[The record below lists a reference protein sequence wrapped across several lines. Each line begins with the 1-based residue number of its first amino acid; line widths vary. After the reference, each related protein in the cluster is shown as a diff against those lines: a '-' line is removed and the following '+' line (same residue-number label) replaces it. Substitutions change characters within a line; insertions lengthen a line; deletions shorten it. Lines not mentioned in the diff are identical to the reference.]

1 MIFWNLSAQ
10 TQESDFI
17 LRHTPCLSG
26 RMKRLISIFLIFTVA
41 VLSAQERFPRL
52 DVQIDIQEDTAV
64 SSGGSATKPIPFL
77 LDNDIFI
84 PSYRLVGLVPWHYAP
99 MTRPVVFIIPRTG
112 FTGSIGFGEYAQF
125 HPEKFFSTLEGY
137 NSINIPQLYLT
148 QQMMIGNTL
157 RLARNFYML
166 SGILY
171 GAQLGVMGNNWGMG
185 TREGFLWHP
194 SALTSILLWNQY
206 FQSVS
211 VYAPVVIPVNQN
223 PGTAI
228 KMPATPEVFSFG
240 LQVTFVAGEFIIGIG
255 TSVTPKRFNPNRPH
269 HR

>member
-1 MIFWNLSAQ
+1 MMAAIRIAAQDHDMSQPCDSLRPNLEIDDVSA
-10 TQESDFI
+10 
-17 LRHTPCLSG
+17 P
-26 RMKRLISIFLIFTVA
+26 KR
-41 VLSAQERFPRL
+41 
-52 DVQIDIQEDTAV
+52 
-64 SSGGSATKPIPFL
+64 IPFL
-77 LDNDIFI
+77 LDTQIFI
-84 PSYRLVGLVPWHYAP
+84 PYDRLAGLVPWHYAP
-99 MTRPVVFIIPRTG
+99 MTRPIVLVIPRTG
-112 FTGSIGFGEYAQF
+112 ISGTVGFGEFSQE

-194 SALTSILLWNQY
+194 SAMTSIMLWNQY

-211 VYAPVVIPVNQN
+211 VYAPVVIPVHAGS
-223 PGTAI
+223 GTAI

-240 LQVTFVAGEFIIGIG
+240 LQASFVVGEFIICIG
-255 TSVTPKRFNPNRPH
+255 TSVTPKPFDPKQSRYK
-269 HR
+269 

>member
-1 MIFWNLSAQ
+1 MAAARIAAQDHDMSQPCDSLRPNLEIYNVSA
-10 TQESDFI
+10 
-17 LRHTPCLSG
+17 P
-26 RMKRLISIFLIFTVA
+26 KR
-41 VLSAQERFPRL
+41 
-52 DVQIDIQEDTAV
+52 
-64 SSGGSATKPIPFL
+64 IPFL
-77 LDNDIFI
+77 LDTQIFI
-84 PSYRLVGLVPWHYAP
+84 PYDRLAGLVPWHYAP
-99 MTRPVVFIIPRTG
+99 MTRPIVLVIPRTG
-112 FTGSIGFGEYAQF
+112 ISGTVGFGEFSQE

-194 SALTSILLWNQY
+194 SAMTSIMLWNQY

-211 VYAPVVIPVNQN
+211 VYAPVVIPVHAGS
-223 PGTAI
+223 GTAI

-240 LQVTFVAGEFIIGIG
+240 LQASFVVGEFIICIG
-255 TSVTPKRFNPNRPH
+255 TSVTPKPFDPKQSRYK
-269 HR
+269 

>member
-1 MIFWNLSAQ
+1 MRQIIIICIFMMAAVRIAAQDHNMPQPCDSLQPDLENDEVSA
-10 TQESDFI
+10 
-17 LRHTPCLSG
+17 P
-26 RMKRLISIFLIFTVA
+26 
-41 VLSAQERFPRL
+41 ER
-52 DVQIDIQEDTAV
+52 
-64 SSGGSATKPIPFL
+64 IPFL
-77 LDNDIFI
+77 LDAQIFI
-84 PSYRLVGLVPWHYAP
+84 PYDRLAGLVPWHYAP
-99 MTRPVVFIIPRTG
+99 MTRPIVLVIPRTG
-112 FTGSIGFGEYAQF
+112 ISGTVGFGEFSQE

-194 SALTSILLWNQY
+194 SAMTSIMLWNQY

-211 VYAPVVIPVNQN
+211 VYAPVVIPVHAGS
-223 PGTAI
+223 GTAI

-240 LQVTFVAGEFIIGIG
+240 LQASFVVGEFIICIG
-255 TSVTPKRFNPNRPH
+255 TSVTPKPFDPKQSRYK
-269 HR
+269 

>member
-1 MIFWNLSAQ
+1 MITIYAMVFSVTGLSAQ
-10 TQESDFI
+10 DTTTFHMDDSA
-17 LRHTPCLSG
+17 R
-26 RMKRLISIFLIFTVA
+26 TVHSVEA
-41 VLSAQERFPRL
+41 DASPR
-52 DVQIDIQEDTAV
+52 
-64 SSGGSATKPIPFL
+64 PIPFL
-77 LDNDIFI
+77 LDPDIFI
-84 PSYRLVGLVPWHYAP
+84 PRDRLAGLVPWHYAP
-99 MTRPVVFIIPRTG
+99 MTRPVVLVIPRTG
-112 FTGSIGFGEYAQF
+112 FDGIVGFGEFSQE

-185 TREGFLWHP
+185 TREGFMWNP
-194 SALTSILLWNQY
+194 SATTSFLIWNQY

-211 VYAPVVIPVNQN
+211 VYAPVVVPVYSGV
-223 PGTAI
+223 GTAV

-240 LQVTFVAGEFIIGIG
+240 VQASFVVGEFIICIG
-255 TSVTPKRFNPNRPH
+255 TSVTPKPADPKKSRYR
-269 HR
+269 

>member
-1 MIFWNLSAQ
+1 MAAARIAAQDHDMSQPCDSLRPNLEIYNVSA
-10 TQESDFI
+10 
-17 LRHTPCLSG
+17 P
-26 RMKRLISIFLIFTVA
+26 KR
-41 VLSAQERFPRL
+41 
-52 DVQIDIQEDTAV
+52 
-64 SSGGSATKPIPFL
+64 IPFL
-77 LDNDIFI
+77 LDTQIFI
-84 PSYRLVGLVPWHYAP
+84 PYDRLAGLVPWHYAP
-99 MTRPVVFIIPRTG
+99 MTRPIVLVIPRTG
-112 FTGSIGFGEYAQF
+112 ISGTVGFGEF
-125 HPEKFFSTLEGY
+125 SHEHPEKFFSTLEGY

-194 SALTSILLWNQY
+194 SAMTSIMLWNQY

-211 VYAPVVIPVNQN
+211 VYAPVVIPVHAGS
-223 PGTAI
+223 GTAI

-240 LQVTFVAGEFIIGIG
+240 LQASFVVGEFIICIG
-255 TSVTPKRFNPNRPH
+255 TSVTPKPFDPKQSRYK
-269 HR
+269 

>member
-1 MIFWNLSAQ
+1 MAAARIAAQDHDMSQPCDSLRPNLETDDVSA
-10 TQESDFI
+10 
-17 LRHTPCLSG
+17 P
-26 RMKRLISIFLIFTVA
+26 KR
-41 VLSAQERFPRL
+41 
-52 DVQIDIQEDTAV
+52 
-64 SSGGSATKPIPFL
+64 IPFL
-77 LDNDIFI
+77 LDAQIFI
-84 PSYRLVGLVPWHYAP
+84 PYDRLAGLVPWHYAP
-99 MTRPVVFIIPRTG
+99 MTRPIVLVIPRTG
-112 FTGSIGFGEYAQF
+112 ISGTVGFGEFSQE

-194 SALTSILLWNQY
+194 SAMTSIMLWNQY

-211 VYAPVVIPVNQN
+211 VYAPVVIPVHAGS
-223 PGTAI
+223 GTAI

-240 LQVTFVAGEFIIGIG
+240 LQASFVVGEFIICIG
-255 TSVTPKRFNPNRPH
+255 TSVTPKPFDPKQSRYK
-269 HR
+269 

>member
-1 MIFWNLSAQ
+1 MMAAARIAAQDHDMSQPCDSLRPNLEIYNVSA
-10 TQESDFI
+10 
-17 LRHTPCLSG
+17 P
-26 RMKRLISIFLIFTVA
+26 KR
-41 VLSAQERFPRL
+41 
-52 DVQIDIQEDTAV
+52 
-64 SSGGSATKPIPFL
+64 IPFL
-77 LDNDIFI
+77 LDTQIFI
-84 PSYRLVGLVPWHYAP
+84 PYDRLAGLVPWHYAP
-99 MTRPVVFIIPRTG
+99 MTRPIVLVIPRTG
-112 FTGSIGFGEYAQF
+112 ISGTVGFGEFSQE

-194 SALTSILLWNQY
+194 SAMTSIMLWNQY

-211 VYAPVVIPVNQN
+211 VYAPVVIPVHAGS
-223 PGTAI
+223 GTAI

-240 LQVTFVAGEFIIGIG
+240 LQASFVVGEFIICIG
-255 TSVTPKRFNPNRPH
+255 TSVTPKPFDPKQSRYK
-269 HR
+269 

>member
-1 MIFWNLSAQ
+1 MAAARIAAQDHNMSQPCDSLRPNLEIDDVSAPN
-10 TQESDFI
+10 
-17 LRHTPCLSG
+17 R
-26 RMKRLISIFLIFTVA
+26 
-41 VLSAQERFPRL
+41 
-52 DVQIDIQEDTAV
+52 
-64 SSGGSATKPIPFL
+64 IPFL
-77 LDNDIFI
+77 LDTQIFI
-84 PSYRLVGLVPWHYAP
+84 PYDRLAGLVPWHYAP
-99 MTRPVVFIIPRTG
+99 MTRPIVLVIPRTG
-112 FTGSIGFGEYAQF
+112 ISGTVGFGEFSQE

-185 TREGFLWHP
+185 TREGFLWRP
-194 SALTSILLWNQY
+194 SAMTSIMLWNQY

-211 VYAPVVIPVNQN
+211 VYAPVLIPVHAGS
-223 PGTAI
+223 GTAI

-240 LQVTFVAGEFIIGIG
+240 LQASFVVGEFIICIG
-255 TSVTPKRFNPNRPH
+255 TSVTPKPFDPKQSRYK
-269 HR
+269 

>member
-1 MIFWNLSAQ
+1 MAAARIAAQDHNMSQPCDSLRPNLEIDDVSA
-10 TQESDFI
+10 
-17 LRHTPCLSG
+17 P
-26 RMKRLISIFLIFTVA
+26 KR
-41 VLSAQERFPRL
+41 
-52 DVQIDIQEDTAV
+52 
-64 SSGGSATKPIPFL
+64 IPFL
-77 LDNDIFI
+77 LDTQIFI
-84 PSYRLVGLVPWHYAP
+84 PYDRLAGLVPWHYAP
-99 MTRPVVFIIPRTG
+99 MTRPIVLVIPRTG
-112 FTGSIGFGEYAQF
+112 ISGTVGFGEFSQE

-185 TREGFLWHP
+185 TREGFLWRP
-194 SALTSILLWNQY
+194 SAMTSIMLWNQY

-211 VYAPVVIPVNQN
+211 VYAPVVIPVHAGS
-223 PGTAI
+223 GTAI

-240 LQVTFVAGEFIIGIG
+240 LQASFVVGEFIICIG
-255 TSVTPKRFNPNRPH
+255 TSVTPKPFDPKQSRYK
-269 HR
+269 

>member
-1 MIFWNLSAQ
+1 MMAAIRIAAQDHDMSQPCDSLRPDLEIDDVSA
-10 TQESDFI
+10 
-17 LRHTPCLSG
+17 P
-26 RMKRLISIFLIFTVA
+26 KR
-41 VLSAQERFPRL
+41 
-52 DVQIDIQEDTAV
+52 
-64 SSGGSATKPIPFL
+64 IPFL
-77 LDNDIFI
+77 LDTQIFI
-84 PSYRLVGLVPWHYAP
+84 PYDRLAGLVPWHYAP
-99 MTRPVVFIIPRTG
+99 MTRPIVLVIPRTG
-112 FTGSIGFGEYAQF
+112 ISGTVGFGEFSQE

-194 SALTSILLWNQY
+194 SAMTSIMLWNQY

-211 VYAPVVIPVNQN
+211 VYAPVVIPVHAAS
-223 PGTAI
+223 GTAI

-240 LQVTFVAGEFIIGIG
+240 LQASFVVGEFIICIG
-255 TSVTPKRFNPNRPH
+255 TSVTPKPFDPKQSRYK
-269 HR
+269 

>member
-1 MIFWNLSAQ
+1 MAAARIAAQDHNMSQPCDSLRPNLEIDDVSA
-10 TQESDFI
+10 
-17 LRHTPCLSG
+17 P
-26 RMKRLISIFLIFTVA
+26 KR
-41 VLSAQERFPRL
+41 
-52 DVQIDIQEDTAV
+52 
-64 SSGGSATKPIPFL
+64 IPFL
-77 LDNDIFI
+77 LDTQIFI
-84 PSYRLVGLVPWHYAP
+84 PYDRLAGLVPWHYAP
-99 MTRPVVFIIPRTG
+99 MTRPIVLVIPRTG
-112 FTGSIGFGEYAQF
+112 ISGTVGFGEFSQE

-194 SALTSILLWNQY
+194 SAMTSIMLWNQY

-211 VYAPVVIPVNQN
+211 VYAPVVIPVHAGS
-223 PGTAI
+223 GTAI

-240 LQVTFVAGEFIIGIG
+240 LQASFVVGEFIICIG
-255 TSVTPKRFNPNRPH
+255 TSVTPKPFDPKQSRYK
-269 HR
+269 

>member
-1 MIFWNLSAQ
+1 MMAAIRIAAQDHDMSQPCDSLRPNLEIYNVSA
-10 TQESDFI
+10 
-17 LRHTPCLSG
+17 P
-26 RMKRLISIFLIFTVA
+26 KR
-41 VLSAQERFPRL
+41 
-52 DVQIDIQEDTAV
+52 
-64 SSGGSATKPIPFL
+64 IPFL
-77 LDNDIFI
+77 LDTQIFI
-84 PSYRLVGLVPWHYAP
+84 PYDRLAGLVPWHYAP
-99 MTRPVVFIIPRTG
+99 MTRPIVLVIPRTG
-112 FTGSIGFGEYAQF
+112 ISGTVGFGEFSQE

-194 SALTSILLWNQY
+194 SAMTSIMLWNQY

-211 VYAPVVIPVNQN
+211 VYAPVVIPVHAGS
-223 PGTAI
+223 GTAI

-240 LQVTFVAGEFIIGIG
+240 LQASFVVGEFIICIG
-255 TSVTPKRFNPNRPH
+255 TSVTPKPFDPKQSRYK
-269 HR
+269 

>member
-1 MIFWNLSAQ
+1 MERVLADSA
-10 TQESDFI
+10 E
-17 LRHTPCLSG
+17 
-26 RMKRLISIFLIFTVA
+26 
-41 VLSAQERFPRL
+41 
-52 DVQIDIQEDTAV
+52 
-64 SSGGSATKPIPFL
+64 TKPIPFL
-77 LDNDIFI
+77 LDPEIFI
-84 PSYRLVGLVPWHYAP
+84 PNNRLAGVVPWHYAP
-99 MTRPVVFIIPRTG
+99 MTRPIVLVIPKTG
-112 FTGSIGFGEYAQF
+112 FDGIVGFGEFSQE

-194 SALTSILLWNQY
+194 TAITSILLWNQY

-211 VYAPVVIPVNQN
+211 VYAPVVIPVHSGL
-223 PGTAI
+223 GTAV

-240 LQVTFVAGEFIIGIG
+240 LQASFVVGEFIICIG
-255 TSVTPKRFNPNRPH
+255 TSVTPKPFDPKKSRYK
-269 HR
+269 

>member
-1 MIFWNLSAQ
+1 MMAAIRIAAQDHDMSQPCDSLRPNLEIDDVSA
-10 TQESDFI
+10 
-17 LRHTPCLSG
+17 P
-26 RMKRLISIFLIFTVA
+26 KR
-41 VLSAQERFPRL
+41 
-52 DVQIDIQEDTAV
+52 
-64 SSGGSATKPIPFL
+64 IPFL
-77 LDNDIFI
+77 LDTQIFI
-84 PSYRLVGLVPWHYAP
+84 PYDRLAGLVPWHYAP
-99 MTRPVVFIIPRTG
+99 MTRPIVLVIPRTG
-112 FTGSIGFGEYAQF
+112 ISGTVGFGEFSQE

-194 SALTSILLWNQY
+194 SAMTSIMLWNQY

-211 VYAPVVIPVNQN
+211 VYAPVVIPVHA
-223 PGTAI
+223 GSGAAI

-240 LQVTFVAGEFIIGIG
+240 LQASFVVGEFIICIG
-255 TSVTPKRFNPNRPH
+255 TSVTPKPFDPKQSRYK
-269 HR
+269 

>member
-1 MIFWNLSAQ
+1 MMAAARIAAQDHDMSQPCDSLRPNLEIDDVSA
-10 TQESDFI
+10 
-17 LRHTPCLSG
+17 P
-26 RMKRLISIFLIFTVA
+26 K
-41 VLSAQERFPRL
+41 
-52 DVQIDIQEDTAV
+52 
-64 SSGGSATKPIPFL
+64 KIPFL
-77 LDNDIFI
+77 LDTQIFI
-84 PSYRLVGLVPWHYAP
+84 PYDRLAGLVPWHYAP
-99 MTRPVVFIIPRTG
+99 MTRPIVLVIPRTG
-112 FTGSIGFGEYAQF
+112 ISGTVGFGEFSQE

-194 SALTSILLWNQY
+194 SAMTSIMLWNQY

-211 VYAPVVIPVNQN
+211 VYAPVVIPVHAGS
-223 PGTAI
+223 GTAI

-240 LQVTFVAGEFIIGIG
+240 LQASFVVGEFIICIG
-255 TSVTPKRFNPNRPH
+255 TSVTPKPFDPKQSRYK
-269 HR
+269 

>member
-1 MIFWNLSAQ
+1 MAAARIAAQDHDMSQPCDSLRPNLEIYNVSA
-10 TQESDFI
+10 
-17 LRHTPCLSG
+17 P
-26 RMKRLISIFLIFTVA
+26 KR
-41 VLSAQERFPRL
+41 
-52 DVQIDIQEDTAV
+52 
-64 SSGGSATKPIPFL
+64 IPFL
-77 LDNDIFI
+77 LDTQIFI
-84 PSYRLVGLVPWHYAP
+84 PYDRLAGLVPWHYAP
-99 MTRPVVFIIPRTG
+99 MTRPIVLVIPRTG
-112 FTGSIGFGEYAQF
+112 ISGTVGFGEFSQE

-194 SALTSILLWNQY
+194 SAMTSIMLWNQY

-211 VYAPVVIPVNQN
+211 VYAPVVIPVHAGS
-223 PGTAI
+223 GTAI

-240 LQVTFVAGEFIIGIG
+240 LQASFVVEEFIICIG
-255 TSVTPKRFNPNRPH
+255 TSVTPKPFDPKQSRYK
-269 HR
+269 

>member
-1 MIFWNLSAQ
+1 MAAARIAAQDHDMSQPCDSLRPNLEIYNVSA
-10 TQESDFI
+10 
-17 LRHTPCLSG
+17 P
-26 RMKRLISIFLIFTVA
+26 KR
-41 VLSAQERFPRL
+41 
-52 DVQIDIQEDTAV
+52 
-64 SSGGSATKPIPFL
+64 IPFL
-77 LDNDIFI
+77 LDAQIFI
-84 PSYRLVGLVPWHYAP
+84 PYDRLAGLVPWHYAP
-99 MTRPVVFIIPRTG
+99 MTRPIVLVIPRTG
-112 FTGSIGFGEYAQF
+112 ISGTVGFGEFSQE

-194 SALTSILLWNQY
+194 SAMTSIMLWNQY

-211 VYAPVVIPVNQN
+211 VYAPVVIPVHAGS
-223 PGTAI
+223 GTAI

-240 LQVTFVAGEFIIGIG
+240 LQASFVVGEFIICIG
-255 TSVTPKRFNPNRPH
+255 TSVTPKPFDPKQSRYK
-269 HR
+269 

>member
-1 MIFWNLSAQ
+1 MMAAIRIAAQNHDMSQPCDSLRPNLEIDDVSA
-10 TQESDFI
+10 
-17 LRHTPCLSG
+17 P
-26 RMKRLISIFLIFTVA
+26 KR
-41 VLSAQERFPRL
+41 
-52 DVQIDIQEDTAV
+52 
-64 SSGGSATKPIPFL
+64 IPFL
-77 LDNDIFI
+77 LDTQIFI
-84 PSYRLVGLVPWHYAP
+84 PYDRLAGLVPWHYAP
-99 MTRPVVFIIPRTG
+99 MTRPIVLVIPRTG
-112 FTGSIGFGEYAQF
+112 ISGTVGFGEFSQE

-194 SALTSILLWNQY
+194 SAMTSIMLWNQY

-211 VYAPVVIPVNQN
+211 VYAPVVIPVHAGS
-223 PGTAI
+223 GTAI

-240 LQVTFVAGEFIIGIG
+240 LQASFVVGEFIICIG
-255 TSVTPKRFNPNRPH
+255 TSVTPKPFDPKQSRYK
-269 HR
+269 

>member
-1 MIFWNLSAQ
+1 MMAAIRIAAQDHDMSQPCDSLRPDLEIDDVSA
-10 TQESDFI
+10 
-17 LRHTPCLSG
+17 P
-26 RMKRLISIFLIFTVA
+26 KR
-41 VLSAQERFPRL
+41 
-52 DVQIDIQEDTAV
+52 
-64 SSGGSATKPIPFL
+64 IPFL
-77 LDNDIFI
+77 LDTQIFI
-84 PSYRLVGLVPWHYAP
+84 PYDRLAGLVPWHYAP
-99 MTRPVVFIIPRTG
+99 MTRPIVLVIPRTG
-112 FTGSIGFGEYAQF
+112 ISGTVGFGEFSQE

-137 NSINIPQLYLT
+137 NSINIPQMYLT

-194 SALTSILLWNQY
+194 SAMTSIMLWNQY

-211 VYAPVVIPVNQN
+211 VYAPVVIPVHAGS
-223 PGTAI
+223 GTAI

-240 LQVTFVAGEFIIGIG
+240 LQASFVVGEFIICIG
-255 TSVTPKRFNPNRPH
+255 TSVTPKPFDPKQSRYK
-269 HR
+269 

>member
-1 MIFWNLSAQ
+1 MMAAIRIAAQDHDMSQPCDSLRPDLEIDDVSA
-10 TQESDFI
+10 
-17 LRHTPCLSG
+17 P
-26 RMKRLISIFLIFTVA
+26 KR
-41 VLSAQERFPRL
+41 
-52 DVQIDIQEDTAV
+52 
-64 SSGGSATKPIPFL
+64 IPFL
-77 LDNDIFI
+77 LDTQIFI
-84 PSYRLVGLVPWHYAP
+84 PYDRLAGLVPWHYAP
-99 MTRPVVFIIPRTG
+99 MTRPIVLVIPRTG
-112 FTGSIGFGEYAQF
+112 ISGTVGFGEFSQE

-194 SALTSILLWNQY
+194 SAMTSIMLWNQY

-211 VYAPVVIPVNQN
+211 VYAPVVIPVHAGS
-223 PGTAI
+223 GTAI

-240 LQVTFVAGEFIIGIG
+240 LQASFVVGEFIICIG
-255 TSVTPKRFNPNRPH
+255 TSVTPKPFDPKQSRYK
-269 HR
+269 

>member
-1 MIFWNLSAQ
+1 MAAARIAAQDHDMSQPCDSLRPNLEIYNVSA
-10 TQESDFI
+10 
-17 LRHTPCLSG
+17 P
-26 RMKRLISIFLIFTVA
+26 KR
-41 VLSAQERFPRL
+41 
-52 DVQIDIQEDTAV
+52 
-64 SSGGSATKPIPFL
+64 IPFL
-77 LDNDIFI
+77 LDTQIFI
-84 PSYRLVGLVPWHYAP
+84 PYDRLAGLVPWHYAP
-99 MTRPVVFIIPRTG
+99 MPRPIVLVIPRTG
-112 FTGSIGFGEYAQF
+112 ISGTVGFGEFSQE

-194 SALTSILLWNQY
+194 SAMTSIMLWNQY

-211 VYAPVVIPVNQN
+211 VYAPVVIPVHAGS
-223 PGTAI
+223 GTAI

-240 LQVTFVAGEFIIGIG
+240 LQASFVVGEFIICIG
-255 TSVTPKRFNPNRPH
+255 TSVTPKPFDPKQSRYK
-269 HR
+269 